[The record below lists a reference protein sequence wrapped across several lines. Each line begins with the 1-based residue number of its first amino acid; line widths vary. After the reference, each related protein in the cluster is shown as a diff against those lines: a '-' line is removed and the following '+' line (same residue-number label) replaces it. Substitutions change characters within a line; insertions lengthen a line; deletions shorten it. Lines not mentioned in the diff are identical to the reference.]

1 MCLISQSLELATFIS
16 ATTISDAISVAEL
29 NAKLPEHIRGKGTPE
44 SQMRNIRNKLKPLI
58 DGGHICR
65 VEGGRAARFY
75 KKPHLNTL
83 DLKRLTQLSANEDSR
98 INKTSLERLNDYELQ
113 ERLIGLGADVVD
125 RLDKGLME
133 RVSIIK
139 DAIQHK
145 RKLVFSYIKGRQGTS
160 ERIVEPVGIIKDGR
174 HTVMIAFN
182 KHGEKR
188 AYTVMKMLEL
198 FKKHDEKHF
207 RALSQSD
214 AIGILQSGIE
224 EHFLCNHEEHS
235 LCEHKEHIVL
245 ELYSKA
251 VDIYRE
257 ERPRFC
263 EDWQFENTDSSFRK
277 ARVSFKRCLSV
288 KFIEDLMS
296 LGNHVKIISS
306 PRLDHEIH
314 ENQLDIN
321 RVG

>member
-98 INKTSLERLNDYELQ
+98 VSKASSERLNDFELQ
-113 ERLIGLGADVVD
+113 ERLIGLSADVVD

-133 RVSIIK
+133 RVNIIK

-145 RKLVFSYIKGRQGTS
+145 RKLVFSYIKGKQGTS
-160 ERIVEPVGIIKDGR
+160 ERIVEPIGIIKDGR

-188 AYTVMKMLEL
+188 AYTVMKMLDL
-198 FKKHDEKHF
+198 CKKHDEKHF
-207 RALSQSD
+207 HILSQSD

-224 EHFLCNHEEHS
+224 EHFISDN
-235 LCEHKEHIVL
+235 KEHIVL
-245 ELYSKA
+245 ELSSKA
-251 VDIYRE
+251 VDLYRE

-296 LGNHVKIISS
+296 LGHHVNIIGSE
-306 PRLDHEIH
+306 RLIHEIR
-314 ENQLDIN
+314 ENQLDLN